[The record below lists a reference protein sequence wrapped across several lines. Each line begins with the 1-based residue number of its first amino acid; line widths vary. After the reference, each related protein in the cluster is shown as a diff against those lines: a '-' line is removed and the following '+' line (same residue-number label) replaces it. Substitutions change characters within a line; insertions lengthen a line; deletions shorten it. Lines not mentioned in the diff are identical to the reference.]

1 MKSFLIFLALLL
13 LSPLGFTEELISADL
28 KCYLGEDPV
37 EISIKNNKGYIKLL
51 TKGTHWKEKY
61 TNKEF
66 EILPGAGLRN
76 SQLVG
81 ESLISFHFK
90 LAKLKPPRVIEINRY
105 SLNIETWIWR
115 GPGSIID
122 GTLNKVRILSG
133 QCSTEEIPI
142 EKKI

>member
-1 MKSFLIFLALLL
+1 MKKLLALLL

-37 EISIKNNKGYIKLL
+37 EISIKDNKGYIKLL

-61 TNKEF
+61 ANKEF
-66 EILPGAGLRN
+66 EILPGTGLWN

-81 ESLISFHFK
+81 DSLISFHFK
-90 LAKLKPPRVIEINRY
+90 LAKLKSARVIEINRY

-115 GPGSIID
+115 GGSILDAIP
-122 GTLNKVRILSG
+122 GKVRTLSG